1 MPAST
6 SPPESPQP
14 ESPQPDGPAPGRPGQ
29 PGSPV
34 EAVIVA
40 GGFGSRLLP
49 LTTNRPKHLLE
60 VGGVPFLEHQLSR
73 LAAAGVGHVV
83 VATSYRAELFEP
95 VLGDGSRWG
104 IRVDYVQ
111 EVEPLGTAGAI
122 RNVASALAGDP
133 EGAVVVLNGDVLSG
147 HDLAA
152 QLRDF
157 ETPRDGRPVD
167 VSLHLVEVEDARA
180 FGCVPTD
187 AAGRVTG
194 FTEKSDHPVTNQVNA
209 GCYVF
214 RRRVVDQI
222 PEHRVVSVERETF
235 PGLVRD
241 GALVVG
247 HVENAYWRD
256 VGTPEALVAAS
267 RDLVL
272 GTAPSPAVPEDEALP
287 EADGLARIDGS
298 ARVDPTAR
306 VDGGSV
312 VVRDAVVG
320 ADAVVT
326 GSVLMA
332 GATVEAAAA
341 VLHSVVGPGAR
352 VGRGVRLD
360 QVTVGD
366 GAVLE
371 PGTVLPPGHRVDCD
385 ARLPDVSGAGGR

>member
-1 MPAST
+1 MSDST
-6 SPPESPQP
+6 P
-14 ESPQPDGPAPGRPGQ
+14 PAPSSTARPGGRP
-29 PGSPV
+29 

-40 GGFGSRLLP
+40 GGFGTRLLP
-49 LTTNRPKHLLE
+49 LTANRPKHLLE

-73 LAAAGVGHVV
+73 LAAAGVEHVV

-111 EVEPLGTAGAI
+111 EAEPLGTAGAI
-122 RNVASALAGDP
+122 RNVSGALAGDP
-133 EGAVVVLNGDVLSG
+133 EGSVVVLNGDVLSG

-187 AAGRVTG
+187 RTGRVTG
-194 FTEKSDHPVTNQVNA
+194 FTEKSDRPVTNQVNA

-214 RRRVVDQI
+214 RRRVVDLI

-256 VGTPEALVAAS
+256 VGTPAALAAAS

-272 GTAPSPAVPEDEALP
+272 GTAASPAVP
-287 EADGLARIDGS
+287 ADQVDTGADARIDRS
-298 ARVDPTAR
+298 AHVDPTAR

-312 VVRDAVVG
+312 VVRGASVGRAAVVS
-320 ADAVVT
+320 

-332 GATVEAAAA
+332 GATVEPDA
-341 VLHSVVGPGAR
+341 VLLDSVVGPGAR
-352 VGRGVRLD
+352 VGEGLRLD
-360 QVTVGD
+360 GVTVGD

-371 PGTVLPPGHRVDCD
+371 PGTVLAPGDRVDCG
-385 ARLPDVSGAGGR
+385 ARLPTVSAVP

>member
-1 MPAST
+1 
-6 SPPESPQP
+6 
-14 ESPQPDGPAPGRPGQ
+14 
-29 PGSPV
+29 
-34 EAVIVA
+34 VIVA
-40 GGFGSRLLP
+40 GGFGTRLLP
-49 LTTNRPKHLLE
+49 LTANRPKHLLE
-60 VGGVPFLEHQLSR
+60 VGGVPFLEHQLGR
-73 LAAAGVGHVV
+73 LAAVGVRHVV

-111 EVEPLGTAGAI
+111 EAEPLGTGGAI
-122 RNVASALAGDP
+122 RNVAGVLAADP

-157 ETPRDGRPVD
+157 DTPRDGRPVD

-187 AAGRVTG
+187 DNGRVTG
-194 FTEKSDHPVTNQVNA
+194 FTEKSSRPVTNQVNA

-214 RRRVVDQI
+214 RRRVVDLI
-222 PEHRVVSVERETF
+222 PELREVSVERETF

-272 GTAPSPAVPEDEALP
+272 GRAPSPAAPRDDVDAGTEARV
-287 EADGLARIDGS
+287 DRS
-298 ARVDPTAR
+298 AHVDPTAR
-306 VDGGSV
+306 VDGGSA
-312 VVRDAVVG
+312 VVREVTVG
-320 ADAVVT
+320 EAAVVT
-326 GSVLMA
+326 GSVLRA
-332 GATVEAAAA
+332 RCVVEADTV
-341 VLHSVVGPGAR
+341 VLDSVVGPDAR
-352 VGRGVRLD
+352 VGRGVRLEG
-360 QVTVGD
+360 VTVGD

-371 PGTVLPPGHRVDCD
+371 PGTVLAPGHRVDCGT
-385 ARLPDVSGAGGR
+385 RLPEASAHE